1 MKIALIPCL
10 QQGSIYQKIMYLF
23 ASFLLLSVFGCTEEE
38 VGPVAVASVTLDAAS
53 MELLEGESHT
63 LTATVSPSNA
73 DNQKIIWASS
83 NVSVASVKE
92 GVVTALKVGNATI
105 TAKSD
110 DGGKTAT
117 CEVVVNAKVYPVESI
132 SLDRTSVDLTEGDE
146 ITLTATVKPDN
157 ATDKS
162 VSWSSSDPS
171 VAEVV
176 DGKVTALASGSA
188 TITVKTDDGGKT
200 ATCEVVV
207 NAKVYPVES
216 ISLDR
221 TSVDLT
227 EGDEITLTATVKPD
241 NATNKTVTWSSS
253 HPSMAKV
260 VDGNITALAPGIV
273 VITVKTEDGGK
284 TATCMVSVHPIMID
298 YIDEYGIN
306 HGQGVEVDGLVWA
319 PVNCGYHT
327 TDYKYG
333 KLYQWGRKYGQGY
346 EGPLFD
352 YNGDKTGTYTDALVP
367 SIASGPVS
375 LSTGQSESNSNVFY
389 ALTEYYSYGLEDWIT
404 PQNDELWNSGTEE
417 SPIKTNFDPCPEG
430 WRVPT
435 LEELNGLMRHHSNW
449 TICAGQNGYWFSGSK
464 TYTESTSQV
473 FLPAAGEHSNS
484 YYKGSS
490 RGGQGFYW
498 VSTPDYVNTGRSE
511 GKGIYNPGIESA
523 KTSFLS
529 SERANR
535 YSVRCVQ
542 E

>member
-1 MKIALIPCL
+1 MKIAQIPCF
-10 QQGSIYQKIMYLF
+10 QQGSLYKKITYLL
-23 ASFLLLSVFGCTEEE
+23 ASLLLLSLSGCTEEE

-92 GVVTALKVGNATI
+92 GVVTALKVGNATV

-162 VSWSSSDPS
+162 VSSSDPS

-176 DGKVTALASGSA
+176 DGKVAALAPGSV

-200 ATCEVVV
+200 ATCEIIVH
-207 NAKVYPVES
+207 AKVYPVENV
-216 ISLDR
+216 SLDR

-227 EGDEITLTATVKPD
+227 EGEEITLTATVKPD
-241 NATNKTVTWSSS
+241 NATNKSVTWSSS
-253 HPSMAKV
+253 HPSMAMV

-273 VITVKTEDGGK
+273 AITVKTEDGGK

-435 LEELNGLMRHHSNW
+435 LEELNWLMRHHSNW

-498 VSTPDYVNTGRSE
+498 VSTPDYVNTGRSS
-511 GKGIYNPGIESA
+511 GKGIYNPVIESS
-523 KTSFLS
+523 KTSFLN